1 MPIVEIQKV
10 AGTKKERV
18 DLKVGSFFYSD
29 FLVHQ
34 QLHSDV
40 VIIVN
45 GRELQEDD
53 ELDFEITPTHFIQVF
68 DQPKGV
74 IGDIL
79 NPVFN
84 LVTKVFSFLAPKTP
98 SFSAAE
104 SNVKDSPNNRLTGQ
118 TNVARA
124 YQARPEIHGQVRAFP
139 DLIQQSMFEYNNNL
153 KTVTEWLNI
162 GIGEYKTE
170 SIRFAESDFTAMA
183 GASYKIYKPKEVIP
197 LINEGFEFPDI
208 DGQELPGP
216 NESKDIPQQTAT
228 ANEVVSGEIKGGE
241 AAIKIVKQ
249 DEFEYFYEL
258 TKPRSISMTV
268 NVSYDTPQGS
278 VTKDVKI
285 DAQLVD
291 AKESDDG
298 SLINPVE
305 YYEFF
310 FTNLTGTD
318 LAQLPP
324 NAVVNTTKF
333 ILYDNQF
340 LTVGPF
346 FSPVDGDQ
354 MWIHLQAQLGGGDN
368 CNATVEIWKIN
379 TDNEEIAGTRQSFNT
394 ALSANNGARV
404 YYKTD
409 KVTLNSGRG
418 RYAVQLTRR
427 NNSSDQSIMK
437 IENAHIVR
445 VRDNVVFEN
454 DTIVNVSVRA
464 TEAPT
469 GARERKYNLL
479 ATRMHISYDRVSKQV
494 DYTLRPSRSFADA
507 VLHTW
512 LITAGESEKNIDID
526 GLYRIYDSLP
536 DERLGYFDYTF
547 DDEDISLGQRIETI
561 CNAARVTAYFDNAV
575 LTFSREQSSEFPM
588 TTFNRSNI
596 TGNDM
601 KISYDM
607 SMPSGYDGIELEY
620 VEPVRNKKDYIR
632 FRVNENGITEG
643 LSRTP
648 NKIVLQGCR
657 NRYQAMDRAL
667 LEANRLIH
675 QRTSISLTTLADGG
689 NVYPSDMV
697 LIADTYDSNQQAGY
711 ITERKGEVF
720 TTSEKIKFDEEMWVY
735 LTDSM
740 GYTTQKFKA
749 EPRPDTEFGFIASVP
764 EDIELNFYD
773 GYQKQSSSR
782 YVIATS
788 VELENIKW
796 VITDKRPLGGE
807 RYTITATEYFDA
819 KPDYNA

>member
-1 MPIVEIQKV
+1 MPIVEIQRI
-10 AGTKKERV
+10 AGTPKERV
-18 DLKVGSFFYSD
+18 DLTVGSFFYSD

-34 QLHSDV
+34 QLHGDV

-45 GRELQEDD
+45 GRELQDDD

-68 DQPKGV
+68 DQPKSV

-183 GASYKIYKPKEVIP
+183 GASYKIYRPKEVIP

-249 DEFEYFYEL
+249 DGFEYFYEL

-278 VTKDVKI
+278 VTKYVKI

-291 AKESDDG
+291 AKESNDG
-298 SLINPVE
+298 SLITPVE

-310 FTNLTGTD
+310 FTNLSGTD

-437 IENAHIVR
+437 VENAHIVR
-445 VRDNVVFEN
+445 VRENVIFEN
-454 DTIVNVSVRA
+454 DTIVNVSVR
-464 TEAPT
+464 
-469 GARERKYNLL
+469 
-479 ATRMHISYDRVSKQV
+479 
-494 DYTLRPSRSFADA
+494 
-507 VLHTW
+507 
-512 LITAGESEKNIDID
+512 
-526 GLYRIYDSLP
+526 
-536 DERLGYFDYTF
+536 
-547 DDEDISLGQRIETI
+547 
-561 CNAARVTAYFDNAV
+561 
-575 LTFSREQSSEFPM
+575 
-588 TTFNRSNI
+588 
-596 TGNDM
+596 
-601 KISYDM
+601 
-607 SMPSGYDGIELEY
+607 
-620 VEPVRNKKDYIR
+620 
-632 FRVNENGITEG
+632 
-643 LSRTP
+643 
-648 NKIVLQGCR
+648 
-657 NRYQAMDRAL
+657 
-667 LEANRLIH
+667 
-675 QRTSISLTTLADGG
+675 
-689 NVYPSDMV
+689 
-697 LIADTYDSNQQAGY
+697 
-711 ITERKGEVF
+711 
-720 TTSEKIKFDEEMWVY
+720 
-735 LTDSM
+735 
-740 GYTTQKFKA
+740 
-749 EPRPDTEFGFIASVP
+749 
-764 EDIELNFYD
+764 
-773 GYQKQSSSR
+773 
-782 YVIATS
+782 
-788 VELENIKW
+788 
-796 VITDKRPLGGE
+796 
-807 RYTITATEYFDA
+807 
-819 KPDYNA
+819 